1 MIEREQSAR
10 GEQGVEEAEKRI
22 GGCGSA
28 EPLAVDELGIYRARR
43 QQQFPRGTSVPTSSS
58 LCILFPCRQ
67 AAAVSESGRSRRAS
81 SCDTW
86 ESASLKSRSGSSR

>member
-10 GEQGVEEAEKRI
+10 GEQGVEEEEKRI